1 MRRSAPAEGSLIEI
15 PTLDSSGMPSQN
27 EDPYTSSSPDPE
39 SLDRQLIPAI
49 PESHRALISLF
60 LLLSWDY
67 FRTERPSN
75 SATRERHVTCR
86 RMGLKGH
93 RRRGID
99 IGNRMSNMR
108 NMGTGRRISFCVG
121 GMGGRLCGHADV
133 FAVVADQRQ
142 KLILTLW
149 MRDGESD
156 GNNTTTREVRLGIQG
171 VAMGY
176 MPYMRGFKRA
186 VESRQRKVWPAR

>member
-1 MRRSAPAEGSLIEI
+1 MRKSEPAGDSLIEI
-15 PTLDSSGMPSQN
+15 PTLDSSGMPSRN

-75 SATRERHVTCR
+75 SGTLERHVTCR
-86 RMGLKGH
+86 RTGPKGH

-108 NMGTGRRISFCVG
+108 NMGIGRRISSCVDGRG
-121 GMGGRLCGHADV
+121 GKPCGHADV
-133 FAVVADQRQ
+133 FVAADQRQ

-156 GNNTTTREVRLGIQG
+156 GNNTTTREVRLGI
-171 VAMGY
+171 
-176 MPYMRGFKRA
+176 
-186 VESRQRKVWPAR
+186 